1 MYLPPKNAVMVMP
14 VVGILFIIGLALLAA
29 AGAFALERLVPAKRR
44 EAHNDVLGFVYAVIG
59 VTYAVLLG
67 LVVVSVWSS
76 LDEARAN
83 TYAEANALSYLD
95 WYAYSLPQPQ
105 HAEIEDLL
113 RQYTFTVINSEWPL
127 MARQQ
132 SSPQAWTVYTYLHEV
147 IQAQQPATPAAVTRY
162 QAAVDAS
169 NQLGAARR
177 ERLNQAADSIPPLLW
192 AALILGGTITIG
204 FAFLFG
210 MKSIGTHALIMFSLT
225 VLIGALLLVIH
236 ELNFP
241 FGGSVRVGPEAF
253 QLALNRMQQVP

>member
-1 MYLPPKNAVMVMP
+1 MP

-29 AGAFALERLVPAKRR
+29 AATFTVERLVPAKRR
-44 EAHNDVLGFVYAVIG
+44 EPHNEVLGFVYAVIG

-67 LVVVSVWSS
+67 LVVVSTWTTV
-76 LDEARAN
+76 DEAKAN

-113 RQYTFTVINSEWPL
+113 RQYTYTVIHTEWPE

-132 SSPQAWTVYTYLHEV
+132 SSPEAWGVYTYLHEV
-147 IQAQQPATPAAVTRY
+147 IQAQQPTAPAAVARY

-169 NQLGAARR
+169 NALGSARR
-177 ERLNQAADSIPPLLW
+177 ERLNQAADEIPPLLW
-192 AALILGGTITIG
+192 AALVLGGFFTIG

-210 MKSIGTHALIMFSLT
+210 MKSTATHAVIMFSLT
-225 VLIGALLLVIH
+225 MLIGGLLLVIY

-241 FGGSVRVGPEAF
+241 FSGIKVSPEAF
-253 QLALNRMQQVP
+253 ELALNRMRQVP